1 MNSNS
6 RYHWLALGMLLTLLT
21 LGWLLAAINLTREI
35 AEARLQAVVWKDYAL
50 ALQGQSLQVTPM
62 SIVGCRINDGCLRSA
77 KSIIKTLPP
86 IHEAYI
92 DWWPLLQSARSQTCI
107 STTDCSRSEGLRF

>member
-6 RYHWLALGMLLTLLT
+6 RYHWLALGVLLTLLT
-21 LGWLLAAINLTREI
+21 LGWLLAAINLTREL
-35 AEARLQAVVWKDYAL
+35 AEARLQALVWKDYAQ

-62 SIVGCRINDGCLRSA
+62 SIDGCWINDGSLRSA
-77 KSIIKTLPP
+77 KSIIKTIPP
-86 IHEAYI
+86 FHEACI
-92 DWWPLLQSARSQTCI
+92 DWWPLLQSAPSQTCI